1 MGFLCA
7 YLKNIRLQL
16 GYSMAD
22 VCSKT
27 GITNSKLSRIENNKN
42 QTAPSPDILKSLADL
57 YNINL
62 VELYLLAGYLDK
74 DSLSSYKEGFNNT
87 HLLTA
92 QERNHIQEAI
102 NLFTKGRK

>member
-1 MGFLCA
+1 MQKTVTISTGVLASLSIMVFLVFH
-7 YLKNIRLQL
+7 
-16 GYSMAD
+16 S
-22 VCSKT
+22 
-27 GITNSKLSRIENNKN
+27 IENNKN

-92 QERNHIQEAI
+92 QEKNHIQEAI